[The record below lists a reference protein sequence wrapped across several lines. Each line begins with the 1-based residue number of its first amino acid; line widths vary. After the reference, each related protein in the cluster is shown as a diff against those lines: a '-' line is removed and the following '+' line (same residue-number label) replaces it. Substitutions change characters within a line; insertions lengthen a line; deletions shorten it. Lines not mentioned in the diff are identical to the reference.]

1 MAGDGETWRRLKVR
15 YPNHI
20 ATHSREQV
28 FYFDRDGLLRR
39 HDYDAEVSG
48 SGPAAHYVT
57 DHKEFNGIVVPT
69 TRRVYLRQPD
79 GSRAPEPLVVSIDLR
94 DVSFR

>member
-1 MAGDGETWRRLKVR
+1 M
-15 YPNHI
+15 
-20 ATHSREQV
+20 
-28 FYFDRDGLLRR
+28 
-39 HDYDAEVSG
+39 
-48 SGPAAHYVT
+48 T

-79 GSRAPEPLVVSIDLR
+79 GSFAPEPLVVSIDLR